1 MERVMWRLIKS
12 LVKIGFFV
20 GVLSWGTVTGKWI
33 VAGCA
38 LGIIVILV
46 LMILGLK
53 ALFKKREA

>member
-1 MERVMWRLIKS
+1 MWHWIKS

-38 LGIIVILV
+38 VGIIVVLV

-53 ALFKKREA
+53 ALFKRREA

>member
-1 MERVMWRLIKS
+1 MWRLIKNF
-12 LVKIGFFV
+12 VKV
-20 GVLSWGTVTGKWI
+20 GVFAGVLGWGTVTGKWI

-53 ALFKKREA
+53 ALFKRREA

>member
-1 MERVMWRLIKS
+1 MWHWIKS

-46 LMILGLK
+46 LMIWGLRT
-53 ALFKKREA
+53 LFKKRDA